1 MAAGARRLCAAA
13 LCAALAALA
22 AAPGT
27 AWAVECW
34 RGWGY
39 WVDRKTGAY
48 ASDELLLVTRGPAV
62 WEEGGRV
69 VLYLLD
75 RASGRIDP
83 SRSAIT
89 AIQRGPRTYYRG
101 RANYVDARGEVPG
114 AAHDLV
120 FGLSHIAPP
129 TAAIEKLAQYN
140 RWACGLS
147 DAAE

>member
-1 MAAGARRLCAAA
+1 VGAEVRGLCAAA
-13 LCAALAALA
+13 LCATAIVFA
-22 AAPGT
+22 AAPG
-27 AWAVECW
+27 AAAEVECW

-39 WVDRKTGAY
+39 WVDRQTGAY
-48 ASDELLLVTRGPAV
+48 ASEELLLVTRGPAI
-62 WEEGGRV
+62 WEEGRRV
-69 VLYLLD
+69 VLHLLD

-83 SRSAIT
+83 SRPAIT

-101 RANYVDARGEVPG
+101 RTNYVDARGEVPD

-129 TAAIEKLAQYN
+129 TAAIEKLAEYN

-147 DAAE
+147 GAAE